1 MPMIANPNPN
11 ISAGTMRAEIEFW
24 RAEND
29 VITEFLVLIDPR
41 DNPLI
46 TLLQMAKLH
55 TEHPWSGADVT
66 VGNVPDDCNRY
77 MAFTYTGSRDSFWD
91 GLVRLTEAV
100 IMSAMD
106 IDDDRYPAQRAFA
119 RMLRDFGL
127 PPLEVLPEI
136 AVDDNGEVYGD
147 RAWDDLM

>member
-1 MPMIANPNPN
+1 MIANHDPHVF
-11 ISAGTMRAEIEFW
+11 AGTMRAEIEFW
-24 RAEND
+24 RAENEA
-29 VITEFLVLIDPR
+29 VTEFLVLIDPR
-41 DNPLI
+41 GNPLI
-46 TLLQMAKLH
+46 TLLQVAKLH
-55 TEHPWSGADVT
+55 TNHPWQGADVT
-66 VGNVPDDCNRY
+66 IGTVPDDCDRY

-136 AVDDNGEVYGD
+136 AVDDNGEVYGEP
-147 RAWDDLM
+147 AWYDLM